1 MLPQCHNPEA
11 YVPEGCR
18 YHRRYSLQ
26 LQCDPLH
33 AQLPEMHKL
42 MRLLPN
48 LPQVPQHRLQVLQ
61 FSARRYPLSD
71 WSDVRKYFRHPLIR
85 NGQQHAESGLFSAK
99 GIRGTDSLS
108 SGSPEGFRGQGL
120 TIFGIFLIIALFH
133 VLPNYHGITLK

>member
-71 WSDVRKYFRHPLIR
+71 WSDVRKYFRHPVIR
-85 NGQQHAESGLFSAK
+85 NGQPHALSC
-99 GIRGTDSLS
+99 GIHKKKSDKSERLLH
-108 SGSPEGFRGQGL
+108 R
-120 TIFGIFLIIALFH
+120 
-133 VLPNYHGITLK
+133 